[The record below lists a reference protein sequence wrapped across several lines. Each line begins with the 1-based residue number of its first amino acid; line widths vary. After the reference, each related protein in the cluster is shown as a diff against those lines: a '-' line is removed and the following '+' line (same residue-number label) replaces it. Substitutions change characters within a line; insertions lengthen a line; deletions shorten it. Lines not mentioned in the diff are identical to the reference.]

1 MQSGLAEKHISELLI
16 GQKVYFTKTITESD
30 VYLFAGITGDFNRI
44 HVDEEYAK
52 TTPFGKRIAH
62 GFLTASLV
70 QHCTSELTTPG
81 GVSLNY
87 HFDMKAPVFIGD
99 TITASA
105 EVVHKREDKPIVT
118 LKIMC
123 IKQDLTVCVEGEALI
138 YMLSDRKF
146 YENPKR

>member
-1 MQSGLAEKHISELLI
+1 MQAKLKEKRMADLLL
-16 GQKVYFTKTITESD
+16 GQKAYFTKTITESD
-30 VYLFAGITGDFNRI
+30 VYLFAGITGDFNPI

-52 TTPFGKRIAH
+52 TTQFGQRIAH

-87 HFDMKAPVFIGD
+87 NFDMKAPVFFGD

-105 EVVHKREDKPIVT
+105 EVIHKREDKPVVT
-118 LKIMC
+118 LKILC
-123 IKQDLTVCVEGEALI
+123 VKQDGTVCVEGKAII
-138 YMLSDRKF
+138 YMVRDK
-146 YENPKR
+146 K

>member
-1 MQSGLAEKHISELLI
+1 MQDLQEKHMSDLEI
-16 GQKVYFTKTITESD
+16 GQKAFFTKTISESD
-30 VYLFAGITGDFNRI
+30 IYVFAGLTGDFNRI

-52 TTPFGKRIAH
+52 TTQFGRRIAH
-62 GFLTASLV
+62 GFLIASLV

-87 HFDMKAPVFIGD
+87 NFNMKAPAYIGD

-105 EVVHKREDKPIVT
+105 EVIHKREDKPIVT

-123 IKQDLTVCVEGEALI
+123 EKQDGTVCIEGEALI
-138 YMLSDRKF
+138 YMVSDK
-146 YENPKR
+146 K

>member
-1 MQSGLAEKHISELLI
+1 MDHELNEKHMADLHI
-16 GQKVYFTKTITESD
+16 GQTASFTKTISESD

-52 TTPFGKRIAH
+52 KTPYGKRIAH

-87 HFDMKAPVFIGD
+87 NFDMQAPVFIGD
-99 TITASA
+99 TVTASA
-105 EVVHKREDKPIVT
+105 EVIHKREDKPIVT
-118 LKIMC
+118 LKIQC
-123 IKQDLTVCVEGEALI
+123 IKQDGTVCITGQALI
-138 YMLSDRKF
+138 YMVSDKN
-146 YENPKR
+146 EGS